1 MGSFAYFSG
10 MEPAG
15 SSDRRLGIAV
25 SELWAMNDLA
35 ELRGGVLSVL
45 RGLIPADMAS
55 YNEVSRD
62 PPDAF
67 VIGEPHGSLGKVTPE
82 RRQRFA
88 ELIWQNPLAAHHAR
102 TGDPTATR
110 MSDFIGLRELRR
122 LELYDLFY
130 RETGTEYQIAF
141 TVPSEGRLIGLT
153 LSRRQPHDFSDEDR
167 ELLEQVRRLFA
178 PLHRSLFDRDR
189 LNAVLRA
196 LESGDGEAGPLA
208 VLLVHASGAFEPAHE
223 QAERLLRAIAV
234 EGAPL
239 QELSDWARVQRLR
252 RGATL
257 PIAPLVLTLRTR
269 ELIARYVHGRP
280 GTLDAIALHASPRP
294 TLDVL
299 FGLGLTRRQ
308 AGVLQLL
315 WEGASNAEIALALS
329 LSEHTVRHHLEE
341 IYRKL
346 GVHSRAA
353 AANVAAHALRS
364 GASGPLT
371 S

>member
-1 MGSFAYFSG
+1 MGRFAYFSR
-10 MEPAG
+10 MEPG
-15 SSDRRLGIAV
+15 SIDRRLGIAA
-25 SELWAMNDLA
+25 SELLAMGDLT
-35 ELRGGVLSVL
+35 ELRGGVLPLL
-45 RGLIPADMAS
+45 RALIPADMAS
-55 YNEVSRD
+55 YNELSRD

-102 TGDPTATR
+102 TGDPSATR

-141 TVPSEGRLIGLT
+141 TVPSDGRLIGIT
-153 LSRRQPHDFSDEDR
+153 LSRRQPRDFSDEDR
-167 ELLEQVRRLFA
+167 DLLEQVRRLFA

-189 LNAVLRA
+189 LHVVLRA

-208 VLLVHASGAFEPAHE
+208 VLLVHLSGALEPAHE
-223 QAERLLRAIAV
+223 QAERLLHAIV
-234 EGAPL
+234 EEREPL
-239 QELSDWARVQRLR
+239 QELQDWACVQRLR
-252 RGATL
+252 RGAIL
-257 PIAPLVLTLRTR
+257 PAAPLVLTLRSR
-269 ELIARYVHGRP
+269 ELVARYVHGRP

-294 TLDVL
+294 TLEVL
-299 FGLGLTRRQ
+299 CRLGLTPRQ

-341 IYRKL
+341 VYRRL

-353 AANVAAHALRS
+353 AANLAAQALRA
-364 GASGPLT
+364 G
-371 S
+371 